1 MTAAVTADQASHGR
15 TVITSRAVRRVVSAV
30 TAEALDAKASDV
42 SVELTDRDGGL
53 TLVAKAPVRITP
65 LGLPNRASGTL
76 LDRLTSA
83 QSTIRERV
91 LKLTG
96 TEVERVDLQIT
107 GAELSQRRRVS

>member
-1 MTAAVTADQASHGR
+1 VTAAVTADQASHGR

-30 TAEALDAKASDV
+30 TAEALDAKSSDV

-65 LGLPNRASGTL
+65 LGLQNRASGTL

-83 QSTIRERV
+83 QTTIRERV
-91 LKLTG
+91 RQLTG

>member
-30 TAEALDAKASDV
+30 TAEALDAKSSDV

-65 LGLPNRASGTL
+65 LGLPSRASGTL

-83 QSTIRERV
+83 QTTIRERV
-91 LKLTG
+91 RQLTG